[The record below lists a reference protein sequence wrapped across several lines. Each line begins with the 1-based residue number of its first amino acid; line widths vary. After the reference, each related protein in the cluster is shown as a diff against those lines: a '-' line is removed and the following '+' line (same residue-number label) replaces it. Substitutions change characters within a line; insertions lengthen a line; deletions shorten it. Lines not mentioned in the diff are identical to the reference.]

1 MGGDSCQRIEDQFAI
16 RELVA
21 RYNYAIDEG
30 RPEEWVTTFVPDGT
44 FESSALGTHTG
55 AEALLAFAKGYISA
69 VSGRHCTSDFVIEV
83 DGDAARSRC
92 YLIAVNNAAA
102 PSSRRR
108 PYTKTSC
115 AAPPTVGDSCT
126 ARSRPIPPSTDPG
139 PWVGGPHSPKLLAPE
154 IAW

>member
-1 MGGDSCQRIEDQFAI
+1 MGGDAWQRIEDQFAI

-30 RPEEWVTTFVPDGT
+30 RAEEWVTTFVPDGT

-83 DGDAARSRC
+83 DGDDARSRC
-92 YLIAVNNAAA
+92 YLIAVNNAATPIISTTA
-102 PSSRRR
+102 VYEDVLRR
-108 PYTKTSC
+108 
-115 AAPPTVGDSCT
+115 T
-126 ARSRPIPPSTDPG
+126 ADGWRFVHRKVTPDTAI
-139 PWVGGPHSPKLLAPE
+139 H
-154 IAW
+154 

>member
-1 MGGDSCQRIEDQFAI
+1 MAGDALQRIEDQFAI

-44 FESSALGTHTG
+44 FESSALGAHSG

-83 DGDAARSRC
+83 DGDDARSRC

-102 PSSRRR
+102 PIVSTTAVYEDVLRRTPDGWR
-108 PYTKTSC
+108 FVHRKVTP
-115 AAPPTVGDSCT
+115 DT
-126 ARSRPIPPSTDPG
+126 AI
-139 PWVGGPHSPKLLAPE
+139 H
-154 IAW
+154 